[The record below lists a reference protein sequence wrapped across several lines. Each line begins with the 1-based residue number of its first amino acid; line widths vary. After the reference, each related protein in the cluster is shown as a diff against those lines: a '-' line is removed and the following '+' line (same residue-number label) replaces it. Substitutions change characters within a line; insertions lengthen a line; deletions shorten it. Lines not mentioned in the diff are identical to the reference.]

1 MILSC
6 KLYTRNAFMES
17 HYLNF
22 KSNHLGWFVKKPI
35 QVVNQN
41 PEIDQITT
49 IYHESKLTQWYKDSF
64 IKSVGT
70 YLFQLKCFCKIR
82 IIV

>member
-17 HYLNF
+17 DYLNF
-22 KSNHLGWFVKKPI
+22 KSNHSGLFVKKPI
-35 QVVNQN
+35 QIVNQN

-49 IYHESKLTQWYKDSF
+49 IYHESKLTQQY
-64 IKSVGT
+64 IIHV
-70 YLFQLKCFCKIR
+70 R
-82 IIV
+82 IHLSKV